1 MRGGPDDNV
10 LTTQGD
16 QMQDHTHID
25 EGHDHT
31 DSGHEH
37 EDAGHRHT
45 DSGHTHQYYDKGLY
59 SRGTQIH
66 SFIFFCNPTRKM
78 GQN

>member
-10 LTTQGD
+10 LTTQDD
-16 QMQDHTHID
+16 QMQDHIHID

-37 EDAGHRHT
+37 DDAGH
-45 DSGHTHQYYDKGLY
+45 GHSDGGHSHGYDDYGLY
-59 SRGTQIH
+59 NEGT
-66 SFIFFCNPTRKM
+66 CP
-78 GQN
+78 